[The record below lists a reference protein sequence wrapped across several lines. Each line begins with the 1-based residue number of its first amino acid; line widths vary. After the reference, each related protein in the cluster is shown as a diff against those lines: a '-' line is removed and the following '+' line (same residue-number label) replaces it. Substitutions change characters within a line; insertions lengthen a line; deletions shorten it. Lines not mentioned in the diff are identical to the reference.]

1 MEGGADGA
9 LPWGAPGALLTDSA
23 APGPL
28 PALGCPLGATPPGS
42 GPQEAPAA
50 ALPAEIVFWAFK
62 NV

>member
-28 PALGCPLGATPPGS
+28 PALGCPLEPILSVKWVQGGLGRGRGA
-42 GPQEAPAA
+42 
-50 ALPAEIVFWAFK
+50 
-62 NV
+62 